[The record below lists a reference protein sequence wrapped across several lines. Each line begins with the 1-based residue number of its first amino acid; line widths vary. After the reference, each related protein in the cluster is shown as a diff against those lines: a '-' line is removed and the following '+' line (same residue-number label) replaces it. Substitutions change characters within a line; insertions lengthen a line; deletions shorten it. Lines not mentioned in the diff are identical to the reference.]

1 MSDSVLPRQDA
12 LFVVN
17 FLLGIFSFIA
27 IYSFHPADPSFYQFM
42 SGYDLH
48 NLEGLLGAHLASST
62 IFLFGYGAY
71 LLPWVLFFGAYR
83 SLFPSQCWQRHALL
97 GSVLSSWSVLA
108 LMSLHLSQV
117 DEFPMGAGG
126 FVGDVSSWQLASL
139 LDVVGTTL
147 ILFGCFTLGMT
158 LCLHIQWAK
167 LFSRSKQPT
176 KVVEPVVFNKP
187 APIKQASRPDSR
199 PILAPVK
206 KEVAELSQDL
216 LSELQ
221 PDHKK
226 SDPKE
231 HEIFSR
237 DIEQQLSDFGIKAQ
251 VVNVLEG
258 PVIIRY
264 EIALA
269 AGTKVSR
276 IITLSKDIAR
286 SLSVPSVRVVDVIP
300 GKSVI
305 GLEFPNK
312 HRQTVSL
319 KELIATKTFKSAKS
333 PLTIALG
340 KGIGGEPVCADIV
353 KMPHLLVAGTTGS
366 GKSVFLNALLLSL
379 LYKSSPEELR
389 LILIDPKMLELSAYS
404 DIPHLL
410 SPVVTDM
417 EDAAGALRWCVAEME
432 RRYQLMAKLGV
443 RNIAG
448 YNEKVEKQSKSKS
461 LLDEAIEGSMPEG
474 HEHLEALPYIVVIA
488 DEFADMI
495 MVVGKKVEQLI
506 ARLAQKARA
515 AGIHIVLAT
524 QRPSVD
530 VITGLIKANIP
541 GRISFQVSTRID
553 SRTVLDQQGA
563 EQLLGYGDM
572 LYLPSGSGVPTRVH
586 GAYVSDEEVHKVV
599 KEIRKL
605 GKPEYIAAV
614 TQQQEAGGE
623 SDQGSTDDLY
633 QEAVSFVRETKRASI
648 SGVQRK
654 FRIGYN
660 RAANLVEEMEQNGV
674 VTPPEHNGQRQVVES
689 S

>member
-1 MSDSVLPRQDA
+1 MKISETESLSASAPA
-12 LFVVN
+12 L
-17 FLLGIFSFIA
+17 SA
-27 IYSFHPADPSFYQFM
+27 
-42 SGYDLH
+42 
-48 NLEGLLGAHLASST
+48 LA
-62 IFLFGYGAY
+62 
-71 LLPWVLFFGAYR
+71 V
-83 SLFPSQCWQRHALL
+83 
-97 GSVLSSWSVLA
+97 
-108 LMSLHLSQV
+108 
-117 DEFPMGAGG
+117 
-126 FVGDVSSWQLASL
+126 
-139 LDVVGTTL
+139 
-147 ILFGCFTLGMT
+147 
-158 LCLHIQWAK
+158 
-167 LFSRSKQPT
+167 T
-176 KVVEPVVFNKP
+176 KP
-187 APIKQASRPDSR
+187 ASRPV
-199 PILAPVK
+199 LASVN
-206 KEVAELSQDL
+206 KEQRQLSQDL
-216 LSELQ
+216 LSELKVDQ
-221 PDHKK
+221 KK

-231 HEIFSR
+231 HEAFSR

-276 IITLSKDIAR
+276 IVTLAKDIAR
-286 SLSVPSVRVVDVIP
+286 SLSVPRVRVVDVIP

-319 KELIATKTFKSAKS
+319 KELITTKSFTAAKS

-340 KGIGGEPVCADIV
+340 KGISGEPVCADIV

-417 EDAAGALRWCVAEME
+417 DDAAGALRWCVAEME

-448 YNEKVEKQSKSKS
+448 YNDKVKKQSRSKG

-474 HEHLEALPYIVVIA
+474 HEPLEALPYIVVIA

-586 GAYVSDEEVHKVV
+586 GAYVSDDEVHKVV

-605 GKPEYIAAV
+605 GKPEYITAV
-614 TQQQEAGGE
+614 TQQQESNIEEQE
-623 SDQGSTDDLY
+623 SGDDLY
-633 QEAVSFVRETKRASI
+633 QDAVKFVRETKRASI

-660 RAANLVEEMEQNGV
+660 RAANLVEEMERNGV
-674 VTPPEHNGQRQVVES
+674 VTAPEHNGQRQVVEDVQ
-689 S
+689 